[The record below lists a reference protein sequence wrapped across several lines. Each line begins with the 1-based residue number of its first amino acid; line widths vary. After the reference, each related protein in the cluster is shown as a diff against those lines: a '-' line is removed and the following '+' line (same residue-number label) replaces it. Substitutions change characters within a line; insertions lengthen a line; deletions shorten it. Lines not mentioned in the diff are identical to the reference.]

1 MMGFTLN
8 QWAVLVLVLV
18 AGWLLGMLSRSGGAR
33 WRRAY
38 EEEHA
43 RREALEQA
51 QDARLAAA
59 NARIAELERTAP
71 PISQSTGASIAAA
84 ARGDVDDLTLIRG
97 IDRAEEVRLNDA
109 GIRRFRDITSLSQA
123 DEAALEG
130 RLGYEPGL
138 VAHERWREQAEL
150 LAAGKTDEHRRLFP

>member
-1 MMGFTLN
+1 MMGFTTN
-8 QWAVLVLVLV
+8 QWAVLALVLV
-18 AGWLLGMLSRSGGAR
+18 AGWLLGLLSRSGGAR

-43 RREALEQA
+43 RRKTLEQA

-59 NARIAELERTAP
+59 NARVAELERTAP
-71 PISQSTGASIAAA
+71 PISHATGATIAAA
-84 ARGDVDDLTLIRG
+84 ARGNVDDLTPISG

-109 GIRRFRDITSLSQA
+109 GILRYRDITKMTA
-123 DEAALEG
+123 TEEAALEG

-138 VAHERWREQAEL
+138 IAHERWREQAEL
-150 LAAGKTDEHRRLFP
+150 LAAGKLDEHRRLFA